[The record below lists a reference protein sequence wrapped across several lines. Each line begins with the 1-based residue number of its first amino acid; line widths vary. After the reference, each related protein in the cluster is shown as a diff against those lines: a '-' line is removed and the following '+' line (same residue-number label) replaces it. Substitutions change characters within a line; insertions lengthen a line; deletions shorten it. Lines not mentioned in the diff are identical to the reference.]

1 MELNSNISYEVKKRK
16 QEEKLVSE
24 FEERRMRA
32 DELKMKKKILQLKVD
47 SCLIIDRTR
56 QTEETS
62 G

>member
-56 QTEETS
+56 RTEETS

>member
-32 DELKMKKKILQLKVD
+32 DELKMKKKYC
-47 SCLIIDRTR
+47 S
-56 QTEETS
+56 
-62 G
+62 